1 MHFTATQLAQLDK
14 CWSAKREAAGSSPG
28 QTNTQGL

>member
-1 MHFTATQLAQLDK
+1 MHFTATQIAQLDK

-28 QTNTQGL
+28 RINTQGL